1 MKTALKTFGLL
12 CIVTLFVACEQNTA
26 PTPYKIT
33 GEFIS
38 MIPDVS
44 EDVAETDEVTTDEP
58 EIADTESDTPVREV
72 VNEPIDLSKVA
83 LTISYETVNVDGE
96 AETVVLVDKPFDGTF
111 EYEDETMEPT
121 EVTISLKISEDS
133 EPMEINTVVG
143 SGHDIHFKLIDHPS
157 PSVDQLT
164 LAGTSIQT
172 VSSENKFTISGDLSV
187 FDEEF
192 NNDSLVQLW
201 ASTIGDDGE
210 NQTLRWGPVFV
221 HENSFHIEGE
231 VTEPLLGTLSITRVD
246 GGPSA
251 STSVVL
257 EPQGEIVVSKL
268 GNQTMELSTTSGDG
282 YHAKLI
288 SSWQH
293 EEEYIALVDAWVLEY
308 ELAMNPPET
317 DDEAELVEDESAT
330 EDSEEVK
337 VSDEEPGADT
347 ESEETAEKEEE
358 PTESIASIEPA
369 EGCEDAEVGKFAEPI
384 PVMDDDS
391 GYPDWYNLRMQSI
404 EIRNA
409 ALRKVFEESD
419 DPTAQHI
426 AMRLRPFD
434 FDEAADELA
443 AWSVL
448 SQKFDADYV
457 AIHITPQI
465 ENLEKRVL
473 LGENDAMLVPGQ
485 KAPEFTL
492 LDLEGDEVSLYK
504 VLGENDMVLV
514 DFWASWCGPCIADF
528 PDLKKLYAAY
538 NDDAFEI
545 VGVSIDSTDEDWLG
559 GVEDNSLPWIQL
571 GELEGWYGP
580 IGIQYGVGWIP
591 KGYLIDSKGCIYE
604 KDIRPDALKDFLVNR
619 YGMDESLQEP
629 ELETED
635 SQGVSG

>member
-1 MKTALKTFGLL
+1 MKTALKTIGLL

-44 EDVAETDEVTTDEP
+44 ENVDETDEVTTDEP
-58 EIADTESDTPVREV
+58 EVTGTESDAPAEEIVD
-72 VNEPIDLSKVA
+72 EPIDLSKVA
-83 LTISYETVNVDGE
+83 IAISYETVNSDGE
-96 AETVVLVDKPFDGTF
+96 AETVILVDEPFNGAF
-111 EYEDETMEPT
+111 EYEDETMEPI
-121 EVTISLKISEDS
+121 EVTISLKVSEES
-133 EPMEINTVVG
+133 EPMEINTVIG
-143 SGHDIHFKLIDHPS
+143 SGHDIHFKLIDHPN
-157 PSVDQLT
+157 PSVDQFI
-164 LAGTSIQT
+164 LAGSSIQT
-172 VSSENKFTISGDLSV
+172 VNSENAFTISGDLSE

-201 ASTIGDDGE
+201 ASITGDDGE
-210 NQTLRWGPVFV
+210 SQTLRWGPVFV
-221 HENSFHIEGE
+221 HENSFHIEGD
-231 VTEPLLGTLSITRVD
+231 VTEPLLGTLSITKAN

-251 STSVVL
+251 STSVIL

-268 GNQTMELSTTSGDG
+268 GNQSMELSTTSSDG

-293 EEEYIALVDAWVLEY
+293 KEEYIALVDAWVPAY

-317 DDEAELVEDESAT
+317 DDETELLEDENAT
-330 EDSEEVK
+330 DDSEEAEVTN
-337 VSDEEPGADT
+337 EETGAET
-347 ESEETAEKEEE
+347 ESEETAESEEE
-358 PTESIASIEPA
+358 SSESIASIEPA
-369 EGCEDAEVGKFAEPI
+369 EGCEDAEVGKFAEPM
-384 PVMDDDS
+384 PAMDGDS
-391 GYPDWYNLRMQSI
+391 GTPDWYSLRMQSI
-404 EIRNA
+404 DIRNA
-409 ALRKVFEESD
+409 TLRKVFDESE
-419 DPTAQHI
+419 DPTAQLI
-426 AMRLRPFD
+426 AMKMRPYD
-434 FDEAADELA
+434 FDEPADELA
-443 AWSVL
+443 AWKIL
-448 SQKFDADYV
+448 SQKYDADYV

-465 ENLEKRVL
+465 EDLEKRVL
-473 LGENDAMLVPGQ
+473 LAENDAMLVPGQ

-492 LDLEGDEVSLYK
+492 LDMEGDEVSLYN

-538 NDDAFEI
+538 NDNEFEI
-545 VGVSIDSTDEDWLG
+545 VGVSIDSTDEDWIG
-559 GVEDNSLPWIQL
+559 GVEDNSLPWMQL

-604 KDIRPDALKDFLVNR
+604 KDIRPDALKEFLVNR
-619 YGMDESLQEP
+619 YGMDESLQES